1 MGDDFALGV
10 DEEGAVAVAEGVV
23 FADYGGLGRV
33 GMVLGGGVE
42 AVAANDFSVE
52 ALGAVEIDA
61 PEGDAGAGMVL
72 DPGVVLVGGNA
83 GGGVGARPEVKNDVF
98 APKAVEVERAA

>member
-42 AVAANDFSVE
+42 AVAANDFTVE

-61 PEGDAGAGMVL
+61 PEGDADAGMVL
-72 DPGVVLVGGNA
+72 DPGVVLEIG
-83 GGGVGARPEVKNDVF
+83 
-98 APKAVEVERAA
+98 RAHV